1 MFHAP
6 MSEKE
11 FERCLIARL
20 TAVGLVRLV
29 GWAVH
34 FAIASHADVDAG
46 AKVALPLILGTDW
59 VASH

>member
-1 MFHAP
+1 M
-6 MSEKE
+6 
-11 FERCLIARL
+11 IARL
-20 TAVGLVRLV
+20 TAVDLVRLV
-29 GWAVH
+29 GRAVH